1 MKTMTM
7 TEVKTNIGLLDI
19 AREEDIILTK
29 YGKPYLQVSKP
40 KRVSTI
46 AKFCGISK
54 ELTSNFKDELE
65 RGLKEKYES
74 NA

>member
-1 MKTMTM
+1 MRTMTM
-7 TEVKTNIGLLDI
+7 TEVKTNIGLLDS

-40 KRVSTI
+40 KRVSSI
-46 AKFCGISK
+46 AKFSGASK
-54 ELTSNFKDELE
+54 EVTSDLKDELE
-65 RGLKEKYES
+65 RGLKEKYEN

>member
-7 TEVKTNIGLLDI
+7 TEVKTNIGLLEL
-19 AREEDIILTK
+19 AREEEIILTK

-40 KRVSTI
+40 KRISSI
-46 AKFCGISK
+46 AKFSGTSK
-54 ELTSNFKDELE
+54 ELTPDFKVELE
-65 RGLKEKYES
+65 RGLKAKYEN